1 MACGYEPSRKDIK
14 HVPEECNSEVAE
26 IIHSIYFAEPPASL
40 DDIIA
45 HPFFD
50 VKPRDLT
57 ETSGDE
63 VCYLY
68 ITEYTPVLT
77 SIIDRY
83 YSSILR
89 STTNCFWKKR
99 N

>member
-1 MACGYEPSRKDIK
+1 MTCGYEPSRKDIK
-14 HVPEECNSEVAE
+14 HVPEGCNPEVAE
-26 IIHSIYFAEPPASL
+26 IIHSIYFAEPPATL

-63 VCYLY
+63 VCYFMY
-68 ITEYTPVLT
+68 I
-77 SIIDRY
+77 R
-83 YSSILR
+83 
-89 STTNCFWKKR
+89 
-99 N
+99 